1 MIRNTAYAILLA
13 TAAALPATQPASA
26 QMEVAIFAGGC
37 FWCVEADFDKVSG
50 VVSTTSGYI
59 GGRTDNPT
67 YYDHSSGGHREAVR
81 IEFDN
86 ARVSYDM
93 LVTAFFRS
101 IDPTDGG
108 GQFCDRGY
116 SYTTAVYATTDAQKA
131 AAEKAKN
138 AAARELGGT
147 VVTEIASAP
156 TFWAAEDYHQ
166 NYYRKNPVRY
176 KYYRNGCRRDARLEQ
191 VWGENAL
198 KGIKGS

>member
-1 MIRNTAYAILLA
+1 MIRNTAYAALLA
-13 TAAALPATQPASA
+13 AAAMFPAAQPASA

-59 GGRTDNPT
+59 GGNTDNPT
-67 YYDHSSGGHREAVR
+67 YYDHSSAGHREAVR

-86 ARVSYDM
+86 SRVSYDM
-93 LVTAFFRS
+93 LVKAFFYS

-108 GQFCDRGY
+108 GQFCDRGH
-116 SYTTAVYATTDAQKA
+116 SYTTAIYATNSAQKA
-131 AAEKAKN
+131 AAEKAKK
-138 AAARELGGT
+138 AAANELGKSIAT
-147 VVTEIASAP
+147 DVVSAP
-156 TFWAAEDYHQ
+156 AFWPAEDYHQ

-176 KYYRNGCRRDARLEQ
+176 KYYRNGCRRDARLDQ
-191 VWGENAL
+191 VWGANAM

>member
-1 MIRNTAYAILLA
+1 MIRNTAYAALLA
-13 TAAALPATQPASA
+13 AGAALSAAQPAQA
-26 QMEVAIFAGGC
+26 EMEVAIFAGGC
-37 FWCVEADFDKVSG
+37 FWCVESDFDKVSG

-59 GGRTDNPT
+59 GGQTDNPT
-67 YYDHSSGGHREAVR
+67 YYDHTSGGHREAVR

-93 LVTAFFRS
+93 LVTTFFHT

-108 GQFCDRGY
+108 GQFCDRGH
-116 SYTTAVYATTDAQKA
+116 SYTTAVYAMTAEQEA
-131 AAEKAKN
+131 AADKAKK
-138 AAARELGGT
+138 AAARELGT
-147 VVTEIASAP
+147 SIATDIVSAS
-156 TFWAAEDYHQ
+156 TFWPAEDYHQ

-191 VWGENAL
+191 VWGENAM

>member
-1 MIRNTAYAILLA
+1 MIRNTAYALLLA
-13 TAAALPATQPASA
+13 TAAALPTTQPASA

-67 YYDHSSGGHREAVR
+67 YYDHSSTGHREAVR

-86 ARVSYDM
+86 SRVSYDM
-93 LVTAFFRS
+93 LVAAFFRS

-108 GQFCDRGY
+108 GQFCDRGHSY
-116 SYTTAVYATTDAQKA
+116 STAVYATNAEQKA
-131 AAEKAKN
+131 AAEKAKK
-138 AAARELGGT
+138 AAARELGGNVAT
-147 VVTEIASAP
+147 DIVSAP
-156 TFWAAEDYHQ
+156 TFWPAEDYHQ
-166 NYYRKNPVRY
+166 NYYKKNPVRY

>member
-1 MIRNTAYAILLA
+1 MIRKTAYALLFA
-13 TAAALPATQPASA
+13 AGAALTTAQPAKA
-26 QMEVAIFAGGC
+26 EMEVAIFAGGC

-59 GGRTDNPT
+59 GGRTENPT

-86 ARVSYDM
+86 SRVSYDM
-93 LVTAFFRS
+93 LVSAFFHS

-108 GQFCDRGY
+108 GQFCDRGH
-116 SYTTAVYATTDAQKA
+116 SYTTAVYTMNGAQAA
-131 AAEKAKN
+131 AAEKAKQQ
-138 AAARELGGT
+138 AGRTLGTG
-147 VVTEIASAP
+147 IATDIVSAS
-156 TFWAAEDYHQ
+156 TFWPAEDYHQ

-191 VWGENAL
+191 VWGDDAM
-198 KGIKGS
+198 KGIRGS

>member
-1 MIRNTAYAILLA
+1 MIRNTAYALLLA
-13 TAAALPATQPASA
+13 TAAALPTTQPASA

-67 YYDHSSGGHREAVR
+67 YYDHSSTGHREAVR

-86 ARVSYDM
+86 SRVSYDM
-93 LVTAFFRS
+93 LVAAFFRS

-108 GQFCDRGY
+108 GQFCDRGHSY
-116 SYTTAVYATTDAQKA
+116 STAVYATNAEQKA
-131 AAEKAKN
+131 AAEKAKK
-138 AAARELGGT
+138 AAARELGGN
-147 VVTEIASAP
+147 VVTDIVSAP
-156 TFWAAEDYHQ
+156 TFWPAEDYHQ
-166 NYYRKNPVRY
+166 NYYKKNPVRY